1 MAGII
6 MRQAIMMLLLNVVGM
21 VAYYTKIIN
30 AEGGRQLSKLVL
42 QIVNPVLV
50 VMAYIEVEC
59 SAKMIRNLFWTFGLA
74 IVVYILSIALVTL
87 LIREKEGRE
96 TAIERFS
103 AIYSNC
109 GFMGIPLA
117 NALLGLKGV
126 FYVTA
131 FLTIFNLF
139 AWTHGI
145 MLLTEKRDMRSFL
158 KVLRSP
164 TMIGIGIGLILFFAR
179 VPIPGILADTMQYVA
194 DLNTPLAMIASGISV
209 AQANVL
215 QALRNGRIYYVCL
228 IKLLL
233 IPAVLTGVFL
243 LLPFAPQN
251 VRLILLV
258 LTAAPSAAMC
268 TLQCQQHKKNDVYAS
283 QIFAMTTILSMA
295 TMPTIVKLFT
305 SLL

>member
-1 MAGII
+1 
-6 MRQAIMMLLLNVVGM
+6 
-21 VAYYTKIIN
+21 
-30 AEGGRQLSKLVL
+30 
-42 QIVNPVLV
+42 
-50 VMAYIEVEC
+50 
-59 SAKMIRNLFWTFGLA
+59 
-74 IVVYILSIALVTL
+74 
-87 LIREKEGRE
+87 
-96 TAIERFS
+96 
-103 AIYSNC
+103 
-109 GFMGIPLA
+109 
-117 NALLGLKGV
+117 
-126 FYVTA
+126 
-131 FLTIFNLF
+131 
-139 AWTHGI
+139 
-145 MLLTEKRDMRSFL
+145 MRSFL